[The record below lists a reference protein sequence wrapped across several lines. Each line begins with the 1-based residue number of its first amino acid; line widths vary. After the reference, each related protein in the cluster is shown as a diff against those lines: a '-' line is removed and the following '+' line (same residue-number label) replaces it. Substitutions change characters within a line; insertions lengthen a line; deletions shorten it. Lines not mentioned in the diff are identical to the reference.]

1 MSPYTNKPSPGAP
14 APDPSESAPDDI
26 SSFTC
31 CSQIGESPCGPLNPE
46 LDAGH
51 SEESEELE
59 RHGLLTELSRRRFIQ
74 ASSAVAASLAF
85 GQPFLVGAQETVK
98 AGSVTLKV
106 NGQSQTLALDTR
118 TSLLD
123 ALREQMDL
131 TGTKKGCDHGQC
143 GACTVLIDGRRVNS
157 CLTLAFAAEGAEVTT
172 IEGLARTS
180 DPKAIE
186 DLSPVQAAFLT
197 HDGYQCG
204 YCTPGQIISATA
216 TITEQ
221 QRGELSIVSWQSGQ
235 IDRPELSD
243 DEIRERMSGNI
254 CRCGA
259 YPNIVAAV
267 RAAAKGASA

>member
-1 MSPYTNKPSPGAP
+1 MSHIKKAAPHEPTADVSEVLPGNFGLHTCPS
-14 APDPSESAPDDI
+14 SRS
-26 SSFTC
+26 
-31 CSQIGESPCGPLNPE
+31 ESPCGVLPIESDTEQLVE
-46 LDAGH
+46 L
-51 SEESEELE
+51 EELE
-59 RHGLLTELSRRRFIQ
+59 RHGLLSELSRRRFIQ
-74 ASSAVAASLAF
+74 ASSAVAASLTF
-85 GQPFLVGAQETVK
+85 GMQSLVQAQEATGLG
-98 AGSVTLKV
+98 AITLNV
-106 NGQSQTLALDTR
+106 NGQSQTVRLDPR

-123 ALREQMDL
+123 ALREHMEL

-157 CLTLAFAAEGAEVTT
+157 CLTLAFAAEGAEITT
-172 IEGLARTS
+172 IEGLAKTT
-180 DPKAIE
+180 DPKTIE

-216 TITEQ
+216 AIAEQ
-221 QRGELSIVSWQSGQ
+221 QRGELSLVSWQSGQ
-235 IDRPELSD
+235 SDRPELTD

-267 RAAAKGASA
+267 RAASKGVSA